1 MNVYLYPIMNRYL
14 VSLGSNE
21 NRDENMD
28 KCRQLLK
35 SYFQDITF
43 SEMLETEP
51 FGDDFNTK
59 FYNQL
64 AIISSDCDRQYLS
77 EVLKNIEITLGRK
90 STHKSEGIVIIDAD
104 LLAENG
110 DIIKAGDFERP
121 YIAQLLQLF
130 TNGVTL

>member
-51 FGDDFNTK
+51 FGADFNTK

-77 EVLKNIEITLGRK
+77 EILKNIEITLGRK
-90 STHKSEGIVIIDAD
+90 STHKSEGTVIIDAD